1 MQTRCHLSELAYLQ
15 AKKYGK
21 KTCFTYQKWGHKEWD
36 KISWKEVAERVKV
49 ISYAMLNL
57 GVGVQEN
64 LGVFS
69 QNSLEYIL
77 TDMSAWGIR
86 AVTVPFYATSSEQQI
101 HFMIDD
107 AQIRFVFVGEQ
118 EQYDKTVAVMPLCNT
133 LEKIIVFDK
142 RVKINPYLAM
152 YFDDFMAMGK
162 NNPMESQLKDL
173 LRQAKDEDISNI
185 LYTSGTTGESKGVV
199 LTHGQNRAAM
209 IGNDQALEFNE
220 KKDRVMSFL
229 PITHI
234 FERGWM
240 YLNLSE
246 GCEVIINTNPK
257 RIQEALRE
265 QHPTCMSAVPRFWEK
280 VYIGVQA
287 KIESSPGYQQKLM
300 RDALKV
306 GREHNVEYVLKG
318 KRPPLGLHLKYKLY
332 EKTLFAKVRKQ
343 LGLENANYFPTAGS
357 FVSDQVAEFVH
368 SLGIYMMVGYGL
380 TETYATVANWRL
392 HDKATVGAV
401 GRLLPGLQIKFGE
414 NDEILL
420 KGPTITPGYYKRD
433 ELNKQSFTEDG
444 FFRTGDSG
452 YMKDGELFLKERL
465 KELFKTSNGKYIA
478 PQMIESKLLVD
489 KYIDQISIIAD
500 DRKFVSALIV
510 PSFDMLKKYADDN
523 NIPFMNNQDLCR
535 NEKIREMVFERL
547 DTLQQGLASYE
558 RVKKFVLL
566 PEAFSIEKGELTNTL
581 KIKRR
586 VLLKNYKDQIEAM
599 YE

>member
-1 MQTRCHLSELAYLQ
+1 MQTSYHLSELAYQQ

-21 KTCFTYQKWGHKEWD
+21 KTCFTYQKWGQMEWD
-36 KISWKEVAERVKV
+36 KITWKEVADRVRLV
-49 ISYAMLNL
+49 SYAMLNL

-64 LGVFS
+64 IGVFS

-77 TDMSAWGIR
+77 TDMGAWGIR

-107 AQIRFVFVGEQ
+107 AQIRYVFVGEQ
-118 EQYDKTVAVMPLCNT
+118 EQYDKTVAVMPLCQT

-142 RVKINPYLAM
+142 RVKINSSLAQ
-152 YFDDFMAMGK
+152 YFDDFMDNGK
-162 NNPMESQLKDL
+162 NCPMKDQLEDL

-199 LTHGQNRAAM
+199 LTHANFRAAM
-209 IGNDQALEFNE
+209 KGNDASLKFNP

-240 YLNLSE
+240 YLCLSE

-257 RIQEALRE
+257 RIQEAMRE

-280 VYIGVQA
+280 VYVGVQA
-287 KIESSPGYQQKLM
+287 KIENSPKMQQKLM

-306 GREHNVEYVLKG
+306 GHEHNVEYLLKG
-318 KRPPLGLHLKYKLY
+318 KRPPIALHLKYKLY
-332 EKTLFAKVRKQ
+332 EKTLFALVKKQ

-357 FVSDQVAEFVH
+357 FVSNEVAEFVH
-368 SLGIYMMVGYGL
+368 SLGIYMLVGYGL
-380 TETYATVANWRL
+380 TETYATVSCWRQFE
-392 HDKATVGAV
+392 KTTVGSV
-401 GRLLPGLQIKFGE
+401 GRLIPGLQIKFGE

-433 ELNKQSFTEDG
+433 ELNKQTFTEDG
-444 FFRTGDSG
+444 YFRTGDSG

-523 NIPFMNNQDLCR
+523 NIPYMNNQDLCR
-535 NEKIREMVFERL
+535 NEKIREMLYERI

-558 RVKKFVLL
+558 KVKKFVLL

-586 VLLKNYKDQIEAM
+586 VLLNNYKEQIEAM
-599 YE
+599 YV

>member
-36 KISWKEVAERVKV
+36 KISWNDVAARVKV

-77 TDMSAWGIR
+77 TDMGAWGIR

-107 AQIRFVFVGEQ
+107 AQIRYVFVGEQ
-118 EQYDKTVAVMPLCNT
+118 EQYDKTVAVMPLCQT

-142 RVKINPYLAM
+142 RVKINPHLAI
-152 YFDDFMAMGK
+152 YFDEFIQMGK
-162 NNPMESQLKDL
+162 NNPRESELKDL
-173 LRQAKDEDISNI
+173 LRQANLEDISNI

-199 LTHGQNRAAM
+199 LTHGNFNAAM
-209 IGNDQALEFNE
+209 IGNDESLRFDP

-240 YLNLSE
+240 YLCLTE

-257 RIQEALRE
+257 RIQEAMRE

-280 VYIGVQA
+280 VYVGVQA
-287 KIESSPGYQQKLM
+287 KIENSPKVQQKLM
-300 RDALKV
+300 KDALAV
-306 GREHNVEYVLKG
+306 GHKHNVEYKLQG
-318 KRPPLGLHLKYKLY
+318 KRPPIGLHLKYKFY
-332 EKTLFAKVRKQ
+332 EKTLFAMVKKQ

-357 FVSDQVAEFVH
+357 FVSEQVAKFVH
-368 SLGIYMMVGYGL
+368 SLGIYMLVGYGL
-380 TETYATVANWRL
+380 TETYATVSCWRQFE
-392 HDKATVGAV
+392 KTTVGSV
-401 GRLLPGLQIKFGE
+401 GRLIPGLKIKFGE
-414 NDEILL
+414 NDEVLL
-420 KGPTITPGYYKRD
+420 KGPTVTPGYYKRD
-433 ELNKQSFTEDG
+433 ELNKQTFTEDG
-444 FFRTGDSG
+444 YFRTGDSG

-489 KYIDQISIIAD
+489 KYIDQISVIAD

-510 PSFDMLKKYADDN
+510 PAFDMLKKYADDN
-523 NIPFMNNQDLCR
+523 KIPYMNNKDLCR
-535 NEKIREMVFERL
+535 NEKIREMLFERI
-547 DTLQQGLASYE
+547 DTIQQGLASYE
-558 RVKKFVLL
+558 KVKKFVLL

-586 VLLKNYKDQIEAM
+586 VLLENYKEQIEAM
-599 YE
+599 YV